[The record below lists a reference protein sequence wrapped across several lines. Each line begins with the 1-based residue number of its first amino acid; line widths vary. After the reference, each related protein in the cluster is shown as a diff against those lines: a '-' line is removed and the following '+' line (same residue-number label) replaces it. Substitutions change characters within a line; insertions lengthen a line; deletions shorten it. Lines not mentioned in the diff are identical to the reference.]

1 MSKRNN
7 RRPQQVQS
15 RSAAAAMTTAAVAT
29 ATAPIKSI
37 FNDVDDAP
45 TLRQTPELEALAAQA
60 PLTAGTTHYAVGADF
75 TTEKVPMEPMVTVG
89 TDPRITVYV
98 GKPVALCRTT
108 IEAIPGVITAVRPG
122 PDNEV
127 MVDIR
132 ATTHSQSST
141 WISEKKGRAWLEI
154 ERETVFENVS
164 FFDPTYGLV
173 RKPEILP
180 DQYTA
185 TGQPAMTDS
194 LVKTTR
200 RIRRAPQIAGGLIPG
215 KWFDPEL
222 WAWRLK
228 LILGPRKG
236 SVPGEVIAGKE
247 EVTPPFSTYADC
259 YHRWWKE
266 TYRKSGKLRGRWDRI
281 VFEAEQRA

>member
-1 MSKRNN
+1 MSKNRNRN
-7 RRPQQVQS
+7 KPQQQVAQ
-15 RSAAAAMTTAAVAT
+15 AATAT
-29 ATAPIKSI
+29 ATAPAKQSI

-45 TLRQTPELEALAAQA
+45 MPMAAMSEQQVA
-60 PLTAGTTHYAVGADF
+60 EFTAGSIVAPAADANIPAAVI
-75 TTEKVPMEPMVTVG
+75 VG

-154 ERETVFENVS
+154 ERETIFENVS

-247 EVTPPFSTYADC
+247 EVTPPFSAYADC

-281 VFEAEQRA
+281 VFEADQRQ